1 MWKIGDSEVRVMS
14 QSKIKVITLFTG
26 IGAQEAALKRL
37 NIPFEVVGISEID
50 KHAIQSYEAINGPT
64 FNYGDITKIPM
75 LDYADLW
82 TYSFP
87 CQDLSVAGKQAGIS
101 EGTRSGLLLHVER
114 LLETAV
120 LLGNQPKY
128 LLLEN
133 VKALVSKKFKPDFDR
148 WLSKLDSLGYNNYWQ
163 VLNAKDYG
171 VPQNRERVFVVSI
184 RKDVDIKGYKF
195 PEKIPLTRKLEDV
208 SEPVVDEKYY
218 LSQDKVDK
226 LVMNMNVTDSTGA
239 ILSKYGTHL
248 NKTTDVAGTLMARD
262 YKGFGNQETNGII
275 EPAICASRGRNPEN
289 PSDRTAGAPTEQ
301 RLELNQTGC
310 SNTITTV
317 EKDNYLL
324 KPQVLTPKRNEYGKL
339 VRKEYEAGNFT
350 DSRHNMTDMQPRHDG
365 VSNTLTTVNKDN
377 YVIQLGN
384 IVNTGN
390 WDNPQAGRVYSTDG
404 ISPTLNTMQGGQRE
418 PKILKNYR
426 IRRLTPLECW
436 RLMDFTDEEFY
447 AAQLSGVSNSQL
459 CKQAGNSIVV
469 AVLQAIF
476 KELLA

>member
-1 MWKIGDSEVRVMS
+1 MS

-218 LSQDKVDK
+218 LSQDIVDK
-226 LVMNMNVTDSTGA
+226 LVMNMNVTDCTGA
-239 ILSKYGTHL
+239 ILSNYGTHL

>member
-1 MWKIGDSEVRVMS
+1 MS